1 MNTRLDT
8 RTNMD
13 TGERGCV
20 KLSPD
25 YTRCK
30 TIVVWGLLHAVGAAD
45 WSSLHI
51 SVRPTDCG
59 VRDFNIL
66 GYSEMKNL
74 KPKSDVHNATD
85 KAFFWRR

>member
-25 YTRCK
+25 YTSCK
-30 TIVVWGLLHAVGAAD
+30 TIVVWGLLHAVGIGCSQLELPLHLRQAD
-45 WSSLHI
+45 GL
-51 SVRPTDCG
+51 R
-59 VRDFNIL
+59 
-66 GYSEMKNL
+66 SEG
-74 KPKSDVHNATD
+74 
-85 KAFFWRR
+85 F